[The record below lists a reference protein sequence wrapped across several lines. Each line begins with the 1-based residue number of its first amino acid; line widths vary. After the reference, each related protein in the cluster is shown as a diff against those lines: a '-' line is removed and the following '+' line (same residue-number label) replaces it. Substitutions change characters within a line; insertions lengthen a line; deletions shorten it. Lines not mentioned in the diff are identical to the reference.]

1 MLLPPLCTQ
10 NQYVSYAK
18 QAGLDIFAEPLDIS
32 KQVSKTWCVSQF
44 KSHHPFHPRLQLDSI
59 IFANKRTSQ
68 FPLTCSRDIS
78 VSLVADPS
86 LWALALTQG
95 RDFISFLRAFQA
107 MRKGYAN
114 GSFRYAVMVFE
125 KRVAKEA

>member
-10 NQYVSYAK
+10 NEYVAYAK
-18 QAGLDIFAEPLDIS
+18 QAGLSVFAEPLDIS
-32 KQVSKTWCVSQF
+32 KQVSKTWYV
-44 KSHHPFHPRLQLDSI
+44 PRPLHL
-59 IFANKRTSQ
+59 FYTLNHLTSTISSKTLYTTS
-68 FPLTCSRDIS
+68 PLIVTRDIS
-78 VSLVADPS
+78 ISLVADPS

-95 RDFISFLRAFQA
+95 RDFISFLRAFKA

-125 KRVAKEA
+125 KAPKGA